1 MIRLIDQEVVMK
13 PSAKKL
19 FILLLVLLS
28 VLLFHPALFAQQES
42 IIAAR
47 FKDGSVIYGR
57 VLEMNAEKISIQKS
71 NGEIV
76 VRPFND
82 VEELIRGNKAID
94 RNPTQQRHTWEFGP
108 EISFVEYK
116 EPGVMSEKGT
126 MFGLGASYA
135 YHDDMMLKFE
145 GRFSYGKADY
155 ENSGTMDNVTDL
167 MYEFRG
173 VVGYDFEIFKAT
185 TLTPFIGF
193 GVRYLSDDSG
203 GRTTSTGEKGYMRR
217 SIYYYSPIGI
227 ETNTLFSKGWSVG
240 VAAEYDYFWKGQQ
253 NSALSDANPNY
264 NDQTNNQYGGYGLR
278 GSIRIKKQSD
288 ERYYVVEPFIRYW
301 EIDQS
306 DNSTVT
312 YSGVIIGYGYEP
324 KNRSTEIG
332 LKFGIGF

>member
-1 MIRLIDQEVVMK
+1 MK
-13 PSAKKL
+13 PSSKNI
-19 FILLLVLLS
+19 FILLLVFVS
-28 VLLFHPALFAQQES
+28 IFLFNTVSFAKYEN
-42 IIAAR
+42 IIAVV
-47 FKDGSVIYGR
+47 FKDGSVISGK
-57 VLEMNAEKISIQKS
+57 VMEMNPEQIKIMTKE
-71 NGEIV
+71 G
-76 VRPFND
+76 D
-82 VEELIRGNKAID
+82 VITRKFDDVKDLVKADNPIRSATKAI
-94 RNPTQQRHTWEFGP
+94 HTFEFGP
-108 EISFVEYK
+108 EISFIEYN
-116 EPGVMSEKGT
+116 EPGVMKEKGT

-135 YHDDMMLKFE
+135 YHNDTMLKLE
-145 GRFSYGKADY
+145 GRFSYGKVDY
-155 ENSGTMDNVTDL
+155 ENSGTMDNVTDV

-173 VVGYDFEIFKAT
+173 IGGYDFKILKAT
-185 TLTPFIGF
+185 TITPFIGF

-203 GRTTSTGEKGYMRR
+203 GLTTSTGAKGYMRR

-227 ETNTLFSKGWSVG
+227 EANTLLSKGWSVG
-240 VAAEYDYFWKGQQ
+240 ATAEYDYFWQGQQ

-264 NDQTNNQYGGYGLR
+264 NDQTNNQRGGYGLR

-301 EIDQS
+301 EIDKS